1 MKGKIIVLSGEKLI
15 SKEYLK
21 KLLEKLGAKVT
32 TCVSN
37 KTDFLIH
44 GENLEDGRKYFEG
57 KKYKMAK
64 EKNIKIYLDKFF
76 KYMKQ
81 LIKKEWKM
89 KTESKK
95 IML

>member
-1 MKGKIIVLSGEKLI
+1 
-15 SKEYLK
+15 
-21 KLLEKLGAKVT
+21 
-32 TCVSN
+32 
-37 KTDFLIH
+37 
-44 GENLEDGRKYFEG
+44 
-57 KKYKMAK
+57 MAK

-89 KTESKK
+89 KIESKK